1 MDDLRLNRP
10 PPEPRSPRGNA
21 RFFVIA
27 IAIAAGLHLVV
38 FGALALTAHRAK
50 AVTTSDP
57 TPSEPTTPAVTP
69 IANSAIRAPAA
80 MAADIQSVPAG
91 TEAAP
96 ALRPRPVEHVP
107 VHKPQHP
114 AHAAG
119 SPPKKSEPQIHEDKA
134 GKAKAKAKAKLKP
147 EKTPLNKAKPVHGK
161 AQKSA
166 PANAKRAPTKP
177 QPKTKA
183 SSKPASTLDLDALSK
198 FKSGN

>member
-134 GKAKAKAKAKLKP
+134 GKAKAKAKLKP
-147 EKTPLNKAKPVHGK
+147 EKTPLNKAKPVHVK